1 MQKKIKSSELLSFLI
16 VEIGG
21 KKKKN
26 KVGTVQLYFLFNPKT
41 AKNENCTSL
50 GSSNSISQLPVRDV
64 IRILA
69 IVYVWMWDIIKWIF
83 KFLQDK
89 VQMCI
94 VRMSA
99 IYIKSNVMSQSLRWV
114 FLVKRLDKKCIVFP
128 FLIFQN
134 QKTT

>member
-21 KKKKN
+21 KKKQN

-41 AKNENCTSL
+41 AKNEKCTSL

>member
-21 KKKKN
+21 KKKN

-41 AKNENCTSL
+41 AKNENCTPL

-69 IVYVWMWDIIKWIF
+69 IVYVWMWDNIKWIF

>member
-21 KKKKN
+21 KKN

-41 AKNENCTSL
+41 AKNEKCTSL

-69 IVYVWMWDIIKWIF
+69 SIC
-83 KFLQDK
+83 L
-89 VQMCI
+89 
-94 VRMSA
+94 
-99 IYIKSNVMSQSLRWV
+99 NVG
-114 FLVKRLDKKCIVFP
+114 
-128 FLIFQN
+128 
-134 QKTT
+134 

>member
-1 MQKKIKSSELLSFLI
+1 MNFYHFWSLKL
-16 VEIGG
+16 VV
-21 KKKKN
+21 KKN
-26 KVGTVQLYFLFNPKT
+26 KVWTVQLYFLFNPKT

-83 KFLQDK
+83 KLLQDK

>member
-41 AKNENCTSL
+41 AKNEDCTSL

-69 IVYVWMWDIIKWIF
+69 IVYVWMWDNIKWIF
-83 KFLQDK
+83 KLLQDK

>member
-21 KKKKN
+21 KKN
-26 KVGTVQLYFLFNPKT
+26 KVWTVQLYFLFNPKT

-69 IVYVWMWDIIKWIF
+69 IVYVWMWDNIKWIF

>member
-21 KKKKN
+21 KKKQN
-26 KVGTVQLYFLFNPKT
+26 KVWTVQLYFLFNPKT

-69 IVYVWMWDIIKWIF
+69 SICLNVGYY
-83 KFLQDK
+83 
-89 VQMCI
+89 QMD
-94 VRMSA
+94 
-99 IYIKSNVMSQSLRWV
+99 
-114 FLVKRLDKKCIVFP
+114 F
-128 FLIFQN
+128 
-134 QKTT
+134 

>member
-21 KKKKN
+21 KKKN

-69 IVYVWMWDIIKWIF
+69 IVYVWMWDNIKWIF
-83 KFLQDK
+83 KLLQDK

>member
-21 KKKKN
+21 KKKQN
-26 KVGTVQLYFLFNPKT
+26 KVWTVQLYFLFNPKT

>member
-21 KKKKN
+21 KKKN

-83 KFLQDK
+83 KLLQDK

>member
-21 KKKKN
+21 KKKQN

-83 KFLQDK
+83 KLLQDK

>member
-16 VEIGG
+16 VVIGG
-21 KKKKN
+21 KKQN

-83 KFLQDK
+83 KLLQDK

>member
-16 VEIGG
+16 VEICG
-21 KKKKN
+21 KKKN

-83 KFLQDK
+83 KLLQDK